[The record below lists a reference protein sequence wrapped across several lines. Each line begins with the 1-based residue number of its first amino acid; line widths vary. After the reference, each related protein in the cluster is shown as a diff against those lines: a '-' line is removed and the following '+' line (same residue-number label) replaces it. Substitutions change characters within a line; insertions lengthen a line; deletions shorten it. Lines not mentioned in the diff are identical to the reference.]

1 VFPRVFPRLA
11 VGLAKCGFLAF
22 LLALDIHA
30 GKKAWRATA
39 TSPTSDPRSQVA
51 LGNAPSAIVDSPS
64 SLPNSCELIATEALR
79 RMERAHV
86 WCRILIIRY
95 GDKHEAHALCV
106 FQPHWQICVYDDTG
120 TVELDTNSHD
130 PNAIANLLA
139 IRLRRPIESA
149 RFLR

>member
-1 VFPRVFPRLA
+1 MFLRVF
-11 VGLAKCGFLAF
+11 FLAF
-22 LLALDIHA
+22 LIALDIDA
-30 GKKAWRATA
+30 AKECWRMEIPLIKDAKVA
-39 TSPTSDPRSQVA
+39 SRVPPARPSGLPVSDRE
-51 LGNAPSAIVDSPS
+51 SANQMIG
-64 SLPNSCELIATEALR
+64 LPNSCELIATEALR

-95 GDKHEAHALCV
+95 GDKYEAHALCV

-120 TVELDTNSHD
+120 SVELDTNSHD

-139 IRLRRPIESA
+139 IRLKRPIESA